1 MDVYASR
8 ENILIR
14 TDADTDIGSG
24 HCMRCLALAQTLDRH
39 GVDISFVMSFPS
51 DAVIRRLTSER
62 MNVIPT
68 TFQRGSKADAEAVIK
83 LFRTI
88 GAAGII
94 LDGYT
99 FNTPYQKYLRDAG
112 VSFLFIDDMGY
123 GNHYYADFIVNQN
136 LHAHQDMYRNRE
148 PETVLL
154 LGTRYTL
161 LRNEFLRLNNKN
173 GKTPAAVTN
182 VLVTLGGSDPN
193 NVTLKVIRA
202 LKTIRHL
209 SLSVKIIAGMS
220 NPHIESLKIAIDSIG
235 STAEESYPTENHV
248 MEILK
253 NADNMPLMMTGADIA
268 VSAGGSTCWE
278 LAYMGLPAL
287 LIVVADN
294 QIPIADSLQKK
305 GIARNL
311 GWHGNLTD
319 NDVARG
325 LCHMIDSQSERQ
337 RMGLRGKQ
345 LIDGNGANRIA
356 NAIIRSW
363 IPEEVIHAN
372 SIHG

>member
-14 TDADTDIGSG
+14 TDADTGIGSG

-123 GNHYYADFIVNQN
+123 GNHYYADFI
-136 LHAHQDMYRNRE
+136 DMYRNRE

-363 IPEEVIHAN
+363 IPEEIIHAN